1 MKIKSKLISRN
12 NRKVSVG
19 VDEAGRAAP
28 TRRGEPRPSC
38 IIGVDEAG
46 RGPLAGPVFVGA
58 VLIHA
63 PKSEAELSSLISAI
77 GGQARLPAS
86 GGNSGTVLKL
96 KDSKQLTAKRREEI
110 FKILTR
116 KKDFKWAA
124 ASVSEKI
131 IDKINIQNA
140 SELAMK
146 KAVRKLLKKYGIAAA
161 ILRVKLRNSSAKNC
175 LVLVDGN
182 RKIKNLNLPQKTIIK
197 GDEKIPAISAAS
209 IIAKVSRDRF
219 MLKLHEKYPR
229 YNFAKHKGYGTKE
242 HYRALKKFGP
252 SPVHRRSFRLA
263 PLEVRGNGRK
273 IV

>member
-1 MKIKSKLISRN
+1 MNKKTKFI
-12 NRKVSVG
+12 VG

-28 TRRGEPRPSC
+28 PRRGEPRPSYV
-38 IIGVDEAG
+38 IGVDEVG
-46 RGPLAGPVFVGA
+46 RGPLAGPVVAAA
-58 VLIHA
+58 VIQG
-63 PKSEAELSSLISAI
+63 KTNISKI
-77 GGQARLPAS
+77 G
-86 GGNSGTVLKL
+86 L

-146 KAVRKLLKKYGIAAA
+146 KAVRKLLKKYGIAAS
-161 ILRVKLRNSSAKNC
+161 ILRVKLLNGNAKNC

-252 SPVHRRSFRLA
+252 SPVHRRSFRL
-263 PLEVRGNGRK
+263 R
-273 IV
+273 

>member
-1 MKIKSKLISRN
+1 MKKKIKYII
-12 NRKVSVG
+12 G
-19 VDEAGRAAP
+19 ADEAGRAAP
-28 TRRGEPRPSC
+28 PRRGEIRPSYV
-38 IIGVDEAG
+38 IGVDEVG
-46 RGPLAGPVFVGA
+46 RGPLAGPVAAAA
-58 VLIHA
+58 VVI
-63 PKSEAELSSLISAI
+63 P
-77 GGQARLPAS
+77 AR
-86 GGNSGTVLKL
+86 TDILKLGL
-96 KDSKQLTAKRREEI
+96 KDSKQLTAKQREKI
-110 FKILTR
+110 FAVLT
-116 KKDFKWAA
+116 KDSRIFLAA

-146 KAVRKLLKKYGIAAA
+146 KAVQKLLKKCGIAAE
-161 ILRVKLRNSSAKNC
+161 KNC

-252 SPVHRRSFRLA
+252 SPVHRRSFRL
-263 PLEVRGNGRK
+263 R
-273 IV
+273 

>member
-1 MKIKSKLISRN
+1 MKKTKII
-12 NRKVSVG
+12 VG

-28 TRRGEPRPSC
+28 PRRGELRPDYV
-38 IIGVDEAG
+38 IGVDEVG
-46 RGPLAGPVFVGA
+46 RGPLAGPVAAAA
-58 VLIHA
+58 VSVRVA
-63 PKSEAELSSLISAI
+63 KTETELSSLIRANGRI
-77 GGQARLPAS
+77 VS
-86 GGNSGTVLKL
+86 GL
-96 KDSKQLTAKRREEI
+96 KDSKQLTAKQREKI
-110 FKILTR
+110 FAVLAENPRI
-116 KKDFKWAA
+116 FWAA
-124 ASVSEKI
+124 ASVSEKT

-146 KAVRKLLKKYGIAAA
+146 KAVQKLLKKCGIAA
-161 ILRVKLRNSSAKNC
+161 AKNC

-252 SPVHRRSFRLA
+252 SPVHRRSFRL
-263 PLEVRGNGRK
+263 K
-273 IV
+273 